1 MIWGCLLQKRPFL
14 PQNMLALLVGG
25 CGSWAVS
32 RKTPIYFILYSNKF
46 HQNFL
51 FVIKKTWHTYK
62 KTWNA
67 YKKREMH
74 TKQYHTYIYIYV
86 CMYVCMYRYVC
97 IDLSIDLWD
106 LIRQL
111 RFCLRLPGVHSLGGP
126 ISLLLLPFW
135 LLNVPVL
142 FKAGASSSVL
152 VVEDVLQILLHLW

>member
-1 MIWGCLLQKRPFL
+1 
-14 PQNMLALLVGG
+14 MLALLVGG

-51 FVIKKTWHTYK
+51 FVIKKTWLTYK

-86 CMYVCMYRYVC
+86 CMYVCMYVYMYVCLYSCRYV
-97 IDLSIDLWD
+97 SIFVGLY
-106 LIRQL
+106 I
-111 RFCLRLPGVHSLGGP
+111 HMN
-126 ISLLLLPFW
+126 LLKC
-135 LLNVPVL
+135 V
-142 FKAGASSSVL
+142 
-152 VVEDVLQILLHLW
+152 